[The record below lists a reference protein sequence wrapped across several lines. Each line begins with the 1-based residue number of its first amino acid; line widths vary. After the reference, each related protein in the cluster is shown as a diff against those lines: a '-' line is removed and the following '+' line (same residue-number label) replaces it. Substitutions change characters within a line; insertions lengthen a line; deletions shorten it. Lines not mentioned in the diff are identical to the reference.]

1 MPTLADRIVTIVLI
15 SFLSVYP
22 ILVLL
27 YIAVFSQRVRSETAE
42 RFESLNEIVRQD
54 RGKAPLMNVFVFLLR
69 RVIVAS
75 TLMLLS

>member
-27 YIAVFSQRVRSETAE
+27 YIAVFSQRVSSETAE